1 MRPVAGMLR
10 SPVVPAGALA
20 LALLLVASNGRPGA
34 ARPQTSSTAAIVAS
48 GPPLATAPPR
58 GTPQASPV
66 PASVMVFQ
74 DIAFG
79 TPDRGWAVGP
89 ATVAHQLVQD
99 LRSGGY
105 AVLDG
110 SGPPLSFS
118 RVALAGFS
126 AGGAIAQAEAYSFAD
141 IDALAVLAYADQY
154 FTDLMGATFSQALDV
169 CAGGGQLSEGPGTP
183 AGYAYFGQTDRQYV
197 AAVFHD
203 ADPSVVSAATA
214 LRDRD
219 PCGDDG
225 SFSQAVG
232 TDQARLGDIRVPVFL
247 AYGLSDALFQPC
259 AGADQ
264 YQRFTGSN
272 DVTMV
277 SLANTG
283 HLLMLERSA
292 PQLRSAVSD
301 WLSRRGL

>member
-1 MRPVAGMLR
+1 VITAYLHGFGLPESAWTFDDVAGYDFARDM
-10 SPVVPAGALA
+10 
-20 LALLLVASNGRPGA
+20 A
-34 ARPQTSSTAAIVAS
+34 ARGHVSLVMDRLGYDSSGHPI
-48 GPPLATAPPR
+48 
-58 GTPQASPV
+58 GTDSCMGSQA
-66 PASVMVFQ
+66 
-74 DIAFG
+74 D
-79 TPDRGWAVGP
+79 
-89 ATVAHQLVQD
+89 VAHQLVQD

-141 IDALAVLAYADQY
+141 IDALAVLAYADQD

-232 TDQARLGDIRVPVFL
+232 TDQARLGEIHVPVFL
-247 AYGLSDALFQPC
+247 AYGLSDALFQPS

-277 SLANTG
+277 TLANTG